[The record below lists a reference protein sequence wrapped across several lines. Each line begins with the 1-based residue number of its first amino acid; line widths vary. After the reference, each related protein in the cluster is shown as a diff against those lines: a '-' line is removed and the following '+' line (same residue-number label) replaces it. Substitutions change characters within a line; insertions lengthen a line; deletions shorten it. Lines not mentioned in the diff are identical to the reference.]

1 MAVGK
6 GSLARAAEAAEKA
19 AEEKKNMTD
28 EIMAD
33 ALPEEQEKETME
45 ENRAVLQETEKP
57 VPARRGRKK
66 KEPEAAPLQV
76 EKEASAAGV
85 HRSFVAIGEDM
96 PVYYY

>member
-57 VPARRGRKK
+57 ASPSLMSGGRMRIFIDRQAR
-66 KEPEAAPLQV
+66 
-76 EKEASAAGV
+76 
-85 HRSFVAIGEDM
+85 M
-96 PVYYY
+96 